1 MSNKSIAIML
11 DPGHDTPWDNR
22 SPVVSNYTEGQRMW
36 DYSLIL
42 RKALEQRGFTVK
54 TTKTQV
60 NQTITV
66 TERGRMAKGCDLLL
80 SLHSN
85 CCDTESVDRPC
96 GIYLV
101 DDDCG
106 DIDRISQE
114 LATKLSQTVR
124 EVMDTDDP
132 AKQYSKLSGGDRDG
146 DGKVNDDYY
155 GVLYG
160 AHQVGV
166 AAIILEHSFHSNRR
180 AATWLLS
187 DDNLTC
193 LANATADTLAGYYSL
208 SATAPES
215 PEAPEREEILYC
227 VQLGA
232 NRVRSYAEDL
242 LGKVHAAGFTDAYI
256 TTKTRPIPATAAP
269 DPKPEPAPEP
279 ELQIGDT
286 VRVKPGAPNYSGNS
300 LASFVYERD
309 HQVSQINGDRVVIT
323 YRGEVTA
330 AMHRD
335 NLIRVG

>member
-1 MSNKSIAIML
+1 MSKKPIIIL
-11 DPGHDTPWDNR
+11 DPGHDTQWDNR
-22 SPVVSNYTEGQRMW
+22 SPVVPNYTEGLRMW
-36 DYSLIL
+36 DYAHIL
-42 RKALEQRGFTVK
+42 RQALAQRGFVVK
-54 TTKTQV
+54 VTKSQV

-66 TERGRMAKGCDLLL
+66 TERGRMARGCDLLI

-101 DDDCG
+101 DDNCG
-106 DIDRISQE
+106 DIDHISQE
-114 LATKLSQTVR
+114 LATKLSQAVR
-124 EVMDTDDP
+124 EVMDTNDP

-180 AATWLLS
+180 AATWLMS
-187 DDNLTC
+187 DDNLAR
-193 LANATADTLAGYYSL
+193 LASATADSLAGYYGL
-208 SATAPES
+208 SATNLEPPET
-215 PEAPEREEILYC
+215 PDTEETLYC

-232 NRVRSYAEDL
+232 YRVRSYAEDL
-242 LGKVHAAGFTDAYI
+242 LGKVQAAGFSDAYI
-256 TTKTRPIPATAAP
+256 TIKSRPVPATPGP
-269 DPKPEPAPEP
+269 DSEP
-279 ELQIGDT
+279 ELKKGDT
-286 VRVKPGAPNYSGNS
+286 VRVKPGAPNYSGQS
-300 LASFVYERD
+300 LASFVYERN

-330 AMHRD
+330 AMHRN
-335 NLIRVG
+335 NLIRVR